1 VVASPAPPLVKATP
15 RPLGLEFISTRSIVM
30 AAIAAAPALLAS
42 RARVSSRRCV
52 ERRRPA
58 ARVPV
63 ARGPAATLATRGALT
78 LPPRFAASSSAR
90 IVESAP
96 ASAPALAPLVEA
108 AFAPAP
114 PAPRASASRS
124 LAAIAAVAATGSLLA
139 LAPESR
145 AAVDAAADL
154 AAAAE
159 PGSLSDGFLSAFLLI
174 FFSEI
179 GDKTFFIAVL
189 LATQQP
195 KSSVFAGTFGA
206 LAVMTVI
213 SVAIGQVFHVAEES
227 LAVFTSD
234 VPWDDYLAV
243 ALLLVF
249 GVQTL
254 LSAEEE
260 TAEEEEEDA
269 KIAVAG
275 MQFDGAAALVLST
288 FALVFAAEWG
298 DKSFIATIALSAA
311 ASPAGVVLG
320 ATAGH
325 GVATGIAVLVG
336 DVLGDVISERVVKYT
351 GGALFILFAIATA
364 LDIQ

>member
-1 VVASPAPPLVKATP
+1 
-15 RPLGLEFISTRSIVM
+15 M

-58 ARVPV
+58 ARVSV
-63 ARGPAATLATRGALT
+63 ARGHAATLATRGALT
-78 LPPRFAASSSAR
+78 LPPRVAASSSAR
-90 IVESAP
+90 VVESAP
-96 ASAPALAPLVEA
+96 ASASALAPLVEA
-108 AFAPAP
+108 EFAPAP
-114 PAPRASASRS
+114 PAPRAPRASPSRS

-154 AAAAE
+154 AASAE
-159 PGSLSDGFLSAFLLI
+159 PGSLFDGFLSAFLLI

-336 DVLGDVISERVVKYT
+336 DILGDVISERVVKYT

>member
-1 VVASPAPPLVKATP
+1 MVASPAPPPVKATP
-15 RPLGLEFISTRSIVM
+15 RPLGFEFISTRSIVM
-30 AAIAAAPALLAS
+30 AAMAAAPALLAS

-52 ERRRPA
+52 ERRPPA

-63 ARGPAATLATRGALT
+63 TRGPASTLATRGALT
-78 LPPRFAASSSAR
+78 LPPRVSAISSAP
-90 IVESAP
+90 ES
-96 ASAPALAPLVEA
+96 ALAPLVEA
-108 AFAPAP
+108 EFAPAP
-114 PAPRASASRS
+114 PAPRASASSSRS

-154 AAAAE
+154 AASTE
-159 PGSLSDGFLSAFLLI
+159 PGSLFDGFLSAFLLI

-227 LAVFTSD
+227 LTVFTSD

-254 LSAEEE
+254 LYAEEE

-336 DVLGDVISERVVKYT
+336 DILGDVISERVVKYT

>member
-1 VVASPAPPLVKATP
+1 
-15 RPLGLEFISTRSIVM
+15 M
-30 AAIAAAPALLAS
+30 AAMAAAPALLAS

-52 ERRRPA
+52 ERRPPA

-63 ARGPAATLATRGALT
+63 TRGPASTLATRGALT
-78 LPPRFAASSSAR
+78 LPPRVSAISSAP
-90 IVESAP
+90 ES
-96 ASAPALAPLVEA
+96 ALAPLVEA
-108 AFAPAP
+108 EFAPAP
-114 PAPRASASRS
+114 PAPRASASSSRS

-154 AAAAE
+154 AASTE
-159 PGSLSDGFLSAFLLI
+159 PGSLFDGFLSAFLLI

-227 LAVFTSD
+227 LTVFTSD

-311 ASPAGVVLG
+311 ASPAGVVIG

-336 DVLGDVISERVVKYT
+336 DILGDVISERVVKYT

>member
-1 VVASPAPPLVKATP
+1 MVASPAPPPVKATP
-15 RPLGLEFISTRSIVM
+15 RPLGFEFISTRSIVM
-30 AAIAAAPALLAS
+30 AAMAAAPALLAS

-52 ERRRPA
+52 ERRPPA

-63 ARGPAATLATRGALT
+63 TRGPASTLATRGALT
-78 LPPRFAASSSAR
+78 LPPRVSAISSAP
-90 IVESAP
+90 ES
-96 ASAPALAPLVEA
+96 ALAPLVEA
-108 AFAPAP
+108 EFAPAP
-114 PAPRASASRS
+114 PAPRASASSSRS

-154 AAAAE
+154 AASTE
-159 PGSLSDGFLSAFLLI
+159 PGSLFDGFLSAFLLI

-227 LAVFTSD
+227 LTVFTSD

-311 ASPAGVVLG
+311 ASPAGVVIG

-336 DVLGDVISERVVKYT
+336 DILGDVISERVVKYT

>member
-1 VVASPAPPLVKATP
+1 MVASPAPPPVKATP
-15 RPLGLEFISTRSIVM
+15 RPLGFEFISTRSIVM

-52 ERRRPA
+52 ERRPPA

-63 ARGPAATLATRGALT
+63 TRGPASTLATRGALT
-78 LPPRFAASSSAR
+78 LPPRVSASSSAP
-90 IVESAP
+90 EST
-96 ASAPALAPLVEA
+96 LAPLVEA
-108 AFAPAP
+108 EFAPAP
-114 PAPRASASRS
+114 PAPRASASASSSRS

-154 AAAAE
+154 AASAE
-159 PGSLSDGFLSAFLLI
+159 PGSLFDGFLSAFLLI

-189 LATQQP
+189 LATQQA

-227 LAVFTSD
+227 LTVFTSD

>member
-1 VVASPAPPLVKATP
+1 
-15 RPLGLEFISTRSIVM
+15 
-30 AAIAAAPALLAS
+30 
-42 RARVSSRRCV
+42 
-52 ERRRPA
+52 
-58 ARVPV
+58 
-63 ARGPAATLATRGALT
+63 
-78 LPPRFAASSSAR
+78 
-90 IVESAP
+90 
-96 ASAPALAPLVEA
+96 
-108 AFAPAP
+108 
-114 PAPRASASRS
+114 
-124 LAAIAAVAATGSLLA
+124 
-139 LAPESR
+139 
-145 AAVDAAADL
+145 
-154 AAAAE
+154 
-159 PGSLSDGFLSAFLLI
+159 
-174 FFSEI
+174 
-179 GDKTFFIAVL
+179 
-189 LATQQP
+189 
-195 KSSVFAGTFGA
+195 
-206 LAVMTVI
+206 MTVI

-227 LAVFTSD
+227 LTVFTSD

-336 DVLGDVISERVVKYT
+336 DILGDVISERVVKYT

>member
-1 VVASPAPPLVKATP
+1 
-15 RPLGLEFISTRSIVM
+15 M
-30 AAIAAAPALLAS
+30 AAMAAAPALLAS

-52 ERRRPA
+52 ERRPPA

-63 ARGPAATLATRGALT
+63 TRGPASTLATRGALT
-78 LPPRFAASSSAR
+78 LPPRVSAISSAP
-90 IVESAP
+90 ES
-96 ASAPALAPLVEA
+96 ALAPLVEA
-108 AFAPAP
+108 EFAPAP
-114 PAPRASASRS
+114 PAPRASASSSRS

-154 AAAAE
+154 AASAE
-159 PGSLSDGFLSAFLLI
+159 PGSLFDGFLSAFLLI

-227 LAVFTSD
+227 LTVFTSD

-311 ASPAGVVLG
+311 ASPAGVVIG

-336 DVLGDVISERVVKYT
+336 DILGDVISERVVKYT

>member
-1 VVASPAPPLVKATP
+1 
-15 RPLGLEFISTRSIVM
+15 M
-30 AAIAAAPALLAS
+30 
-42 RARVSSRRCV
+42 
-52 ERRRPA
+52 
-58 ARVPV
+58 
-63 ARGPAATLATRGALT
+63 
-78 LPPRFAASSSAR
+78 
-90 IVESAP
+90 
-96 ASAPALAPLVEA
+96 
-108 AFAPAP
+108 
-114 PAPRASASRS
+114 
-124 LAAIAAVAATGSLLA
+124 AATGSLLA

-154 AAAAE
+154 AASTE
-159 PGSLSDGFLSAFLLI
+159 PGSLFDGFLSAFLLI

-227 LAVFTSD
+227 LTVFTSD

-311 ASPAGVVLG
+311 ASPAGVVIG

-336 DVLGDVISERVVKYT
+336 DILGDVISERVVKYT